1 MREVRAHGSSLEALL
16 ERWIAECC
24 YVHEL
29 EGFVGR
35 SIEFAVF
42 TVRSATGGEPMRL
55 HAFLRGEVLSQSD
68 PTISGIRAAGSPIR
82 PTPDGFEIRLAI
94 ET

>member
-1 MREVRAHGSSLEALL
+1 M

-29 EGFVGR
+29 EGFVAR

-42 TVRSATGGEPMRL
+42 TVGSATGGEPVRL
-55 HAFLRGEVLSQSD
+55 HAFLRGEVLSQTN
-68 PTISGIRAAGSPIR
+68 PAIPGIRAAGSPIR
-82 PTPDGFEIRLAI
+82 ATPDGFEIRLAI